1 MDGETETVVT
11 ESSLEEGVID
21 QVTSLQ
27 ISFKFVLIV
36 HLVHSDVSSNDGS
49 GFKSA
54 VSHHVED
61 INNVVLKAVSLE
73 VGVFL
78 IIVHF
83 EFTAGHLNHTVVDGF
98 ISVQDG
104 FIVGLLDG
112 VEGTRSFV
120 GFISSTDVEED
131 THIDNIGEDLGFG
144 NDGDSVFE
152 LSHFVVCGG
161 GLSVLDFMVFK
172 GEQGIEDSSLVM
184 RIREVLS
191 IENFKKG
198 SLEIETAETSLRV
211 VDLGADERSGELREH
226 LGYLI

>member
-1 MDGETETVVT
+1 MEGKTETVVR

-27 ISFKFVLIV
+27 VRFKFVLIV
-36 HLVHSDVSSNDGS
+36 HLVHGDVGSNDGS
-49 GFKSA
+49 RFKGA

-61 INNVVLKAVSLE
+61 INNIVGKAVSLE

-83 EFTAGHLNHTVVDGF
+83 EFTAGHLNHTVVNGF

-120 GFISSTDVEED
+120 SFISSTDIEED
-131 THIDNIGEDLGFG
+131 THIDNIGEDLRFG
-144 NDGDSVFE
+144 NDGDAVFE
-152 LSHFVVCGG
+152 LSDFVVGG
-161 GLSVLDFMVFK
+161 SVLSVLDFMVFK
-172 GEQGIEDSSLVM
+172 REQRVEDSSLVM
-184 RIREVLS
+184 RISEVLS
-191 IENFKKG
+191 IENFEKG
-198 SLEIETAETSLRV
+198 SLETAETSLRV
-211 VDLGADERSGELREH
+211 VDVGADESS
-226 LGYLI
+226 